1 MRVLLEDAECGNLSL
16 FPGSCG
22 FRRMRALGA
31 GFLCVWSVFVRVR
44 LRPSTVALAEVDFD
58 RSSARVDSRTM
69 GRPSMLP
76 WSWVAESG

>member
-16 FPGSCG
+16 FLGSCG
-22 FRRMRALGA
+22 FPACA
-31 GFLCVWSVFVRVR
+31 PSAPGFCASGLCSSVFVCG
-44 LRPSTVALAEVDFD
+44 LSTVALAEVDFD
-58 RSSARVDSRTM
+58 RSSVRVDSRTM